1 MSAEVSFLK
10 LFYLQNV
17 SVYDSDPKKYKGRE
31 FDKNNIY
38 GNIEPCHWRYDQQR
52 QRLYGQQIPVIV
64 FGIREPQNIIRV
76 LLGENIGTYIAK
88 EV

>member
-1 MSAEVSFLK
+1 MEILNRQLGVM
-10 LFYLQNV
+10 
-17 SVYDSDPKKYKGRE
+17 DSTASTLCMD
-31 FDKNNIY
+31 NN
-38 GNIEPCHWRYDQQR
+38 
-52 QRLYGQQIPVIV
+52 IPVIV